1 MLDAVALVDM
11 QIICMSSV
19 CCDLRFYDVAA
30 GKCNL
35 RLYIRNFPSPLA
47 AMHFHCSTDGD
58 DKNFKLIFGDML
70 GSVRVIYLAKN
81 FKSKFR
87 EGSTLRQISYQDL
100 MKVKAMNVR
109 NFVSSV

>member
-35 RLYIRNFPSPLA
+35 RLYIRNFPSPLT
-47 AMHFHCSTDGD
+47 AMHSHCSTDGD

-87 EGSTLRQISYQDL
+87 EGSTLRQISYQEL
-100 MKVKAMNVR
+100 MKVKAMNER
-109 NFVSSV
+109 N